1 MVNVVELFC
10 LCGVGGVGSL
20 TPGGGLIS
28 VRGAKTALRRYPS
41 WEFKGFSQ
49 CAEFWRDCLG

>member
-28 VRGAKTALRRYPS
+28 VRGAKTALRRYPLPGVQ
-41 WEFKGFSQ
+41 GFLAV
-49 CAEFWRDCLG
+49 CGILA